1 MELKV
6 GDAMTRGVIYVKPDE
21 NVQRVAEIMKK
32 NDIDSVIVIDN
43 GVGVGIVTDMDIIA
57 KVVASGK
64 DPRTTC
70 VSKIMT
76 SPLITITPDADIDDA
91 ARVMRDREIRRL
103 IVTQDGNIIGMLSE
117 FDLVRVEP
125 ALHLLIREHS
135 QWDIADIASPTTTI
149 SGICEVCGNYS
160 EDLRSLNGRLVC
172 EECAGE
178 D

>member
-1 MELKV
+1 MNQKW
-6 GDAMTRGVIYVKPDE
+6 
-21 NVQRVAEIMKK
+21 N
-32 NDIDSVIVIDN
+32 
-43 GVGVGIVTDMDIIA
+43 
-57 KVVASGK
+57 
-64 DPRTTC
+64 

-91 ARVMRDREIRRL
+91 AREMRDREVRRL

-160 EDLRSLNGRLVC
+160 EDLMPLNGRLVC
-172 EECAGE
+172 EECASE